1 MTYHSILKMLCLL
14 AGGLLS
20 AAGLKAQEFQVGD
33 LTYSVTSGANRTC
46 EITKCDA
53 AATAV
58 TIPATVQYGGTTYTV
73 DKASDKA
80 FQGCTALES
89 VDIPENIS
97 KIGNYTFNNCTAL
110 KSVHIPGSVSEIGEG
125 VFQGC
130 TSLTAVTLPSRLR
143 RIKNNLF
150 NGCSSLKAIQIPA
163 ATEYIAYRAFYGC
176 YSLSSL
182 RIPRSVKELENGLS
196 RDAPD

>member
-1 MTYHSILKMLCLL
+1 MTYPSILKTLCLL
-14 AGGLLS
+14 ASGLLS
-20 AAGLKAQEFQVGD
+20 AAGLQAQEFQVGE
-33 LTYSVTSGANRTC
+33 LTYSVTSAATC